1 MICIDSLPVS
11 FVENRG
17 FKNLLKFICPTYK
30 TPTAKTIQIRVDALY
45 EIQKQSLIKE
55 LKDVP
60 HIAITTDCWTSRATE
75 SYISLTCHYINQ
87 NWVQVSRNITT
98 ESMEDRH
105 TALNLQNKINNIINE
120 WEINDKC
127 VAIVHDNAANIVS
140 ATKEMSVDAIT
151 CYAHNLQLVLNKVL
165 DADYIKPL
173 IVKCSSIVSH
183 FKHSYIASTALNT
196 KQEQLGLQ
204 KHKLIQAVRTRWN
217 STYYMLKRLVE
228 QGEAILSVLSDRTI
242 TSRIQAGHLMLEEEE
257 WITMEYCIAMLE
269 PFELV
274 TTLLSSESQPTIS
287 IVVPILKS
295 LAENFISKTKEDEP
309 KLLQNLQRLLQNE
322 FQSRFENILSNVSV
336 TAGGKI
342 GIFDLSTFLDPRFKN
357 KERFTGS
364 LFQTKRHFK
373 NILQSTL
380 EDTENEMNHNPKK
393 KCV

>member
-1 MICIDSLPVS
+1 
-11 FVENRG
+11 
-17 FKNLLKFICPTYK
+17 
-30 TPTAKTIQIRVDALY
+30 
-45 EIQKQSLIKE
+45 
-55 LKDVP
+55 
-60 HIAITTDCWTSRATE
+60 
-75 SYISLTCHYINQ
+75 
-87 NWVQVSRNITT
+87 
-98 ESMEDRH
+98 
-105 TALNLQNKINNIINE
+105 
-120 WEINDKC
+120 
-127 VAIVHDNAANIVS
+127 
-140 ATKEMSVDAIT
+140 MSVDAIT

-228 QGEAILSVLSDRTI
+228 QREAILSVLSDRTI

-287 IVVPILKS
+287 IVMPILKS

-373 NILQSTL
+373 NILQSSL

-393 KCV
+393 KSAFDILFPNENSAAADLNEVDMYYSDCPIQKNMCPLQWWKNNENKYPKLSKYAKRYLSIPATSVSSERSFSKAGNVVNAKRACLKSDNVKKICFLSASL